1 MNKTIRQLVE
11 KTKKINSQS
20 GQILI
25 FAVIILGIMVL
36 TAISLQA
43 ILIPKLRLSA
53 EVKNSVGAAFAAES
67 GLEWCL
73 YNNQVSPSPTPWP
86 SPVMLNGATFQITPS
101 NCLGSQLK
109 SLGTYKGVTRQ
120 FEVNL

>member
-1 MNKTIRQLVE
+1 MKNSFC
-11 KTKKINSQS
+11 KKQN

-25 FAVIILGIMVL
+25 FTAIILGIMLL
-36 TAISLQA
+36 TALALQA

-73 YNNQVSPSPTPWP
+73 YNNQISPSPTPWP
-86 SPVMLNGATFQITPS
+86 SPSLLNGATFQVTPS
-101 NCLGSQLK
+101 NCSGNQLK